1 MPESGAGSWGIS
13 TCFLLPCEVGGLE
26 LLEGE
31 ADPGRGG
38 AAKRRRWWPLQV
50 GWWVGAR
57 AREWKATRRG
67 FDRGH
72 AEAANGEGGESPAA
86 VCCCCSAAAAV
97 LLCGGRE
104 GRCRWERRLPTGYR
118 RSLTVSGSE
127 WRVSPRVCLPALVRW
142 ASTALLGSADR
153 DSERG
158 RVPDPA
164 PGVPVPGAV
173 SPRSP
178 PASSLLWS
186 DRTSTATTTPTATQR
201 RSC

>member
-1 MPESGAGSWGIS
+1 MRGRGSGKLRGAGSIGD
-13 TCFLLPCEVGGLE
+13 TRKRPTGR
-26 LLEGE
+26 EGS
-31 ADPGRGG
+31 
-38 AAKRRRWWPLQV
+38 RRR
-50 GWWVGAR
+50 R
-57 AREWKATRRG
+57 
-67 FDRGH
+67 
-72 AEAANGEGGESPAA
+72 
-86 VCCCCSAAAAV
+86 CAAAAV

-142 ASTALLGSADR
+142 ACTALLGSADR

-164 PGVPVPGAV
+164 PGVPVPDAV

-186 DRTSTATTTPTATQR
+186 DRTSTATTTPTATR
-201 RSC
+201 RRGC

>member
-1 MPESGAGSWGIS
+1 LPESGAGSWGIS

-50 GWWVGAR
+50 GRWVGAR

-86 VCCCCSAAAAV
+86 VCCCCSAAV
-97 LLCGGRE
+97 WGKGRE
-104 GRCRWERRLPTGYR
+104 VSLGAAATYRLPPLTHCQWER
-118 RSLTVSGSE
+118 VASE
-127 WRVSPRVCLPALVRW
+127 PPCLPACVG
-142 ASTALLGSADR
+142 SLGFH
-153 DSERG
+153 
-158 RVPDPA
+158 
-164 PGVPVPGAV
+164 
-173 SPRSP
+173 
-178 PASSLLWS
+178 SSVG
-186 DRTSTATTTPTATQR
+186 
-201 RSC
+201 